1 MEFQPFYRLFRRA
14 LRACQ
19 LYPPVSPVREEA
31 AAALW
36 NEASRLLASR
46 PEGLSLAFLEDGV
59 YVEHEPVDPGETDGP
74 EPAPL
79 RSLFHAGVR
88 ELRFLPAIEQTEI
101 LRLIAPLARA
111 QQGRLDPIDEDLGI
125 LLWEADLRHVGY
137 LLYESPFDDPSAA
150 EESEAPS
157 AASCPSVEEFI
168 DEPGPGFELAPLSG
182 WGLAEDERL
191 HLLAVHRREEERDVP
206 VKFARL
212 LLEILRL
219 EIPLDERNALEQV
232 WKERV
237 SALLVEG
244 RFDLVARISQAI
256 HAGGI
261 ETAGPG
267 SLIGSLSDWLRTPET
282 AALLVSVPPAGP
294 EDGDALGKLVANL
307 SPSVWPDL
315 VVAVTNTPVPAA
327 AVEVVRRRVTDDLA
341 VQSRCL
347 RDGRDAVVALALE
360 IIRPTGDDVRFVRDL
375 LQQAA
380 PSTRV
385 LAVRALGRGE
395 GPGVLSALIDA
406 LADPAEPV
414 RIEAALALG
423 RRPVEEGLETLLR
436 TIASSGF
443 ALRSAE
449 ERRAVYVA
457 AGRLAPRE
465 VWPLL
470 AAVAERR
477 TGWWRRR
484 PAGDTQVAVAAIAQ
498 LGPAVLPLARER
510 WRRRPDLMAAL
521 ESWPAE
527 GRIGGGQASEEPGEA
542 RAA

>member
-14 LRACQ
+14 IRACQ

-36 NEASRLLASR
+36 SEASRFLAGR

-74 EPAPL
+74 EPPPL

-88 ELRFLPAIEQTEI
+88 ELRLLPGIEQAEI

-137 LLYESPFDDPSAA
+137 LLYESPVDDPAAA
-150 EESEAPS
+150 EESEVSA

-182 WGLAEDERL
+182 WGLAEEERL
-191 HLLAVHRREEERDVP
+191 HLLAVHRREEEHDVP

-232 WKERV
+232 WRERV
-237 SALLVEG
+237 GEMLEEG
-244 RFDLVARISQAI
+244 RFDLVARISQAMRSE
-256 HAGGI
+256 GI
-261 ETAGPG
+261 ESAGPE
-267 SLIGSLSDWLRTPET
+267 SRIGNLSDWLRTPET
-282 AALLVSVPPAGP
+282 AALLVGVPPAGP
-294 EDGDALGKLVANL
+294 EDGDALAKLVADL
-307 SPSVWPDL
+307 SISVWPDL
-315 VVAVTNTPVPAA
+315 VAAVTSAPAPAA
-327 AVEVVRRRVTDDLA
+327 AGEVVRRRVAEDVT

-347 RDGRDAVVALALE
+347 RDGRDSVVALALE
-360 IIRPTGDDVRFVRDL
+360 VMRPAGDDVRFVRDL
-375 LQQAA
+375 LQHAD
-380 PSTRV
+380 PTTRV
-385 LAVRALGRGE
+385 RAVRALSRGE
-395 GPGVLSALIDA
+395 GPGVLSGLIDA
-406 LADPAEPV
+406 MADPAEPV

-423 RRPVEEGLETLLR
+423 RRPVEEGLEPLLR

-443 ALRSAE
+443 ALRSPE

-477 TGWWRRR
+477 AGWWRRR
-484 PAGDTQVAVAAIAQ
+484 PAGGAQVAVAAIAQ

-510 WRRRPDLMAAL
+510 WRRRPDLIAAL
-521 ESWPAE
+521 ETWPSE
-527 GRIGGGQASEEPGEA
+527 GRISAGHASEEPGEA